1 MSINKIFEIG
11 VMKTGTSSLGAAYRR
26 LGYKTMKWHPVA
38 YDKFIESEH
47 TDYKCLFDIIDQYD
61 AFEDGPW
68 HDCDFRKLDE
78 HYPNSKFIILE
89 RDDQSWIRSMELHNS
104 PAYDINKIPKK
115 YLYDE
120 WVHDRLNT
128 IDRKLKWKK
137 EKYNTIKDYFK
148 DRQDDLLI
156 MNICSGEGWEKLCPF
171 LNKKIPSVPFPKL
184 NVSQI

>member
-38 YDKFIESEH
+38 YDKFIESGH
-47 TDYKCLFDIIDQYD
+47 TDYKCLFNIIDLYD